1 MIGVLDLGSRS
12 RASGGSFSSSSS
24 SGRGGRCGCC
34 DFFHPAGKCLVLD
47 QQQKGGALLIA
58 KEHQR
63 LLGENDGAV
72 RLWALP
78 VASIF
83 GLAAFFCTAALKPLN
98 LIWFK
103 FGLLLHKIVN
113 PIIMG
118 LMFYLT
124 IMPIGLIMRISGKDI
139 LNLKIDK
146 TASTY
151 WITRESPERDSLK
164 NQF

>member
-1 MIGVLDLGSRS
+1 VTDPSNTHESYTARTNVKSGSERSFGLVFAAVFFIVALFPLLD
-12 RASGGSFSSSSS
+12 
-24 SGRGGRCGCC
+24 
-34 DFFHPAGKCLVLD
+34 
-47 QQQKGGALLIA
+47 
-58 KEHQR
+58 
-63 LLGENDGAV
+63 DGTT
-72 RLWALP
+72 RLWALA
-78 VASIF
+78 VAAIF
-83 GLAAFFCTAALKPLN
+83 CLAAFFCTVVLKPLN

-103 FGLLLHKIVN
+103 FGLLLHKIIN

-151 WITRESPERDSLK
+151 WITRETPKRDSLK

>member
-1 MIGVLDLGSRS
+1 MSQGIVCSDVPNLPNTHESYTARTDVKSGSDRSFGLVFAVVFCIVALFPLLD
-12 RASGGSFSSSSS
+12 SG
-24 SGRGGRCGCC
+24 
-34 DFFHPAGKCLVLD
+34 D
-47 QQQKGGALLIA
+47 
-58 KEHQR
+58 
-63 LLGENDGAV
+63 V
-72 RLWALP
+72 RIWALI

-83 GLAAFFCTAALKPLN
+83 VLAAFFCTAALKPLN
-98 LIWFK
+98 LTWFK

-124 IMPIGLIMRISGKDI
+124 IMPIGLIMRLAGKDI
-139 LNLKIDK
+139 LNLRIDK
-146 TASTY
+146 AAPTY

>member
-1 MIGVLDLGSRS
+1 
-12 RASGGSFSSSSS
+12 
-24 SGRGGRCGCC
+24 
-34 DFFHPAGKCLVLD
+34 
-47 QQQKGGALLIA
+47 
-58 KEHQR
+58 
-63 LLGENDGAV
+63 
-72 RLWALP
+72 
-78 VASIF
+78 
-83 GLAAFFCTAALKPLN
+83 LN

-103 FGLLLHKIVN
+103 FGLLLHKIIN

>member
-1 MIGVLDLGSRS
+1 MPDSSNTHESYTARTNVKSGSERS
-12 RASGGSFSSSSS
+12 FG
-24 SGRGGRCGCC
+24 
-34 DFFHPAGKCLVLD
+34 LVFATVFCIV
-47 QQQKGGALLIA
+47 ALFP
-58 KEHQR
+58 
-63 LLGENDGAV
+63 LLNDGAV

-124 IMPIGLIMRISGKDI
+124 IMPIGLIMRLSGKDI
-139 LNLKIDK
+139 LNLQIDK
-146 TASTY
+146 AASTY
-151 WITRESPERDSLK
+151 WITRASPERDSLK